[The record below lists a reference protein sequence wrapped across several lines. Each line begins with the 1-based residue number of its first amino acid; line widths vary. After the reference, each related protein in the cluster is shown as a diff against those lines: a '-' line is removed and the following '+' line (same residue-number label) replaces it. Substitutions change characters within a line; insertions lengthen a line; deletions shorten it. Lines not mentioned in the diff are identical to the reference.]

1 MAAKPTGEPGWKW
14 RRWLIFPVCV
24 FCAYELDMLR
34 RTPDVSDDVLKLL
47 IYVNAVALVS
57 VVMFYSGFAT
67 VQDVIAIIKTGR
79 GLPYKEEA
87 PVVETKIEQRTVQ
100 PLSVDPP
107 AESKI
112 EGL

>member
-14 RRWLIFPVCV
+14 RRWLIFPICV

-34 RTPDVSDDVLKLL
+34 RTPEVSDDVLKLL
-47 IYVNAVALVS
+47 IYVNAVVLVS

-67 VQDVIAIIKTGR
+67 IQDVIAIIKTGR
-79 GLPYKEEA
+79 GLPYKEE
-87 PVVETKIEQRTVQ
+87 PSTETDTVIMQ
-100 PLSVDPP
+100 HTAKKTEPTS
-107 AESKI
+107 ESKI